1 MPAHL
6 SRGLIA
12 AVLLVAATVP
22 ALRAQQLVRRWERP
36 GFDFRPDGV
45 WRPRARSVRQT
56 RQAALARRDLDAL
69 NAPLRGASALR
80 AAAGAPIVPT
90 AFAVTGTLRVPVFLG
105 RYLNSPDTTVL
116 YTRQLYDD
124 VLFSQTPPLGLPF
137 TIRTFYEQMS
147 NGLLSVQGQVVGWV
161 NLDSNDTFYQGADQG
176 GQTCNGLCGNSRVAQ
191 FLREAL
197 QKSDGSLDFGQ
208 FDNDGPDGQP
218 NSPDDDG
225 FVDLATFIHPEV
237 GGECGPSTGNVWAHR
252 FVLSGWGGGSFTTND
267 QRRDGGGTPIPGQF
281 IRVDDYTIQSG
292 LGGTTS
298 CDGGAIMPVG
308 TIAHET
314 GHGLGLPDLYD
325 TNPFDGDDSE
335 GIGNWGLMSSGNYTS
350 PFSPSHMEGF
360 SRFELGWVMLRDL
373 TLNGTYTIGAYP
385 SADTIFRI
393 TPTVANPRTEYFLI
407 ENRQGVLGDSA
418 LIRFKGPGLLI
429 WHVDR
434 MQYTNGFF
442 SNTVNSGTIHGLWL
456 MQADGANQLRSS
468 TAGVRN
474 RGDAGDPYPGTA
486 GNTVFGAASTP
497 SAFLNTGTYAG
508 FAIDSIRQVVPGGE
522 MAFRLRFGFPYTY
535 AVSGNGTVATSP
547 STVSGA
553 FVTQGDSVDL
563 TAVPGTGAVFAGWTG
578 DTSSAS
584 LTLRLRA
591 TRPWSV
597 TATFQIPLAVQDSAL
612 RGGVVGVAYSDTVR
626 VSGGSGSYTFVLA
639 SNGQALPN
647 GLTLGASTGV
657 ISGLPTRD
665 STWNF
670 TVVVTSGGQP
680 PLNLPVRIV
689 VSAPQLAAQSVVD
702 QLLLGGTRL
711 TADEIRYLDILGNNN
726 NGLDVGDVLAWLDDT
741 GTALP
746 APLAARLFGR
756 LRR

>member
-1 MPAHL
+1 ML
-6 SRGLIA
+6 GLLRRGLVA
-12 AVLLVAATVP
+12 ALLFVAATVP
-22 ALRAQQLVRRWERP
+22 ARAQQPARRWERP

-45 WRPRARSVRQT
+45 WRSRARTVRQT
-56 RQAALARRDLDAL
+56 RHAALARRDHDAL

-90 AFAVTGTLRVPVFLG
+90 AFAVTGTLRMPVFLG
-105 RYLNSPDTTVL
+105 RYLNSPDPTVL

-124 VLFSQTPPLGLPF
+124 VLFSQAPPLGRPF
-137 TIRTFYEQMS
+137 SIRTFYEEMS

-161 NLDSNDTFYQGADQG
+161 ALDSNDTFYQGADQNG
-176 GQTCNGLCGNSRVAQ
+176 LPCNGLCGNSRVSQ

-197 QKSDGSLDFGQ
+197 QKSDAALDFGQ
-208 FDNDGPDGQP
+208 FDNDGPDGIP
-218 NSPDDDG
+218 NTPDDDG

-237 GGECGPSTGNVWAHR
+237 GAECDPFNRNVWAHR
-252 FVLSGWGGGSFTTND
+252 FVLSGWGGGSFTTD
-267 QRRDGGGTPIPGQF
+267 DPRRDGGGNPIPGQF
-281 IRVDDYTIQSG
+281 VRVDDYTIQSG
-292 LGGTTS
+292 LGGTTA

-325 TNPFDGDDSE
+325 TNPFDSDDSE
-335 GIGNWGLMSSGNYTS
+335 GIGNWGLMGSGNYTS

-360 SRFELGWVMLRDL
+360 SRFELGWVTLRDL
-373 TLNGTYTIGAYP
+373 TMNGTYTLGAYT

-434 MQYTNGFF
+434 ARYNSAPSM
-442 SNTVNSGTIHGLWL
+442 VNSGPIHGLWL
-456 MQADGANQLRSS
+456 MQADGLNQLRSS
-468 TAGVRN
+468 TSGVRN
-474 RGDAGDPYPGTA
+474 RGDAGDPYPGTS
-486 GNTVFGAASTP
+486 GNTVFGAASNP
-497 SAFLNTGTYAG
+497 AALLNTGTYAG
-508 FAIDSIRQVVPGGE
+508 FALDSIRQVVPGGE

-535 AVSGNGTVATSP
+535 AVSGNGTITTSP
-547 STVSGA
+547 GTASGA

-563 TAVPGTGAVFAGWTG
+563 TAAPGTGAVFAGWSG
-578 DTSSAS
+578 DTSSAN
-584 LTLRLRA
+584 LMLRLRA

-597 TATFQIPLAVQDSAL
+597 TATFQVPLAVQDSAL
-612 RGGVVGVAYSDTVR
+612 RGAVVGVPYSDTVR
-626 VSGGSGSYTFVLA
+626 VSGGTGSYTFAIA

-647 GLTLGASTGV
+647 GLTLGVATGV

-689 VSAPQLAAQSVVD
+689 VSAPQLAARSVVD
-702 QLLLGGTRL
+702 QLLLGGTHL

-741 GTALP
+741 GTPLP

-756 LRR
+756 PHR